1 MPIRLHEY
9 STEIMASAMEENKY
23 KSIPS
28 VIPIVLYTG
37 KTKWKIENEKQLCR
51 YDMQSIFNFQLSTI

>member
-37 KTKWKIENEKQLCR
+37 KTKWKI
-51 YDMQSIFNFQLSTI
+51 